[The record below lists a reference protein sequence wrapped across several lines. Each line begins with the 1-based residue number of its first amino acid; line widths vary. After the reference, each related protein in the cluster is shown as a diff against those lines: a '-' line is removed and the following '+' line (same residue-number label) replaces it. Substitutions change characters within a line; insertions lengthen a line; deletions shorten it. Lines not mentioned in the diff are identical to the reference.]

1 MIDTWPDSFLR
12 FAQHSADLCVRAVR
26 GLLWPK
32 FELGI
37 RLWWAQTFFVSGAL
51 DLTHWHTAL
60 HLASPGYPVAWM
72 SSASAA
78 YVEGSI
84 EVLGGALL
92 AAGFMTR
99 YCAALMLILSVLAQF
114 DHMPLDS
121 QLFVA
126 VFCGWYA
133 VLGAGPIAIDT
144 LLRRGLADSALPLIP
159 RIVSGSEWVRS
170 SCGPFFISLM
180 RIWLGAALML
190 AAMRPAW
197 IPGDHTAHLDAWF
210 PLATVERLPA
220 NFALVGGALLLL
232 GLATQYVMV
241 ALVVV
246 LSLCCLMDPRLT
258 GAVYL
263 LMMSA
268 IFIIYGAGKLS
279 ADHFIAGVLKSRSGD
294 CSRRGAAAFEAL
306 PRVVIVGA
314 GFGGLICAWALRN
327 TNASVTLI
335 DRANHHLFQPLL
347 YQVATA
353 GLSPS
358 DIAAPV
364 RPLFRASMNTRV
376 LLGSVSGI
384 DTVGQRVLLGHEAI
398 PYDYLVLA
406 TGATH
411 SYFGND
417 AWAPYAPGL
426 KRIEDAIEIRR
437 RILIA
442 FERAEATAEPVERAA
457 LLTFLIVGG
466 GPTGVELAG
475 AIAELARFGMDK
487 DFRNFDPA
495 AARVILVQSAP
506 RLLPGFPEMLSMRA
520 RRSLEKLNVEVLTG
534 SPVERIDA
542 VGVAVS
548 GETIVA
554 RTVLWA
560 AGVEASPAAKWLR
573 ARTDNAGRV
582 KVAADLS
589 VPNLKNVYVI
599 GDTAASNGW
608 RGQSVPGL
616 ASAAKQGGKYAARQI
631 RAKIDGIPAPAAF
644 AYRHLGSLATIGR
657 KAAVADFGFIKLWG
671 APAWWLW
678 GAVHIG
684 FLLGIRNRAATMMN
698 WFWSY
703 LTLGGGIRLIT
714 GADLQAEDSAGNSAT
729 QLAYGESSNS
739 GAIASAAT
747 VWSGHS
753 NGKGVSEWHVADIK
767 QIEHATVAA
776 VSNMFAERRLTHV
789 PVMETSEAGEQTSA
803 RLVVGSEDQA
813 IVVATG
819 VGQA

>member
-1 MIDTWPDSFLR
+1 MMDTWPDTLLR
-12 FAQHSADLCVRAVR
+12 FARHSTDFSVRVLR

-32 FELGI
+32 FELAI
-37 RLWWAQTFFVSGAL
+37 RLWLAQMFFVSGAL
-51 DLTHWHTAL
+51 KLAHWQTAL
-60 HLASPGYPVAWM
+60 YLAAHEYPVAWM
-72 SSASAA
+72 SPASAA
-78 YVEGSI
+78 YVGVSI

-99 YCAALMLILSVLAQF
+99 YAAAPMLILSLVAQF
-114 DHMPLDS
+114 DYMPFDN
-121 QLFVA
+121 QLFGA
-126 VFCGWYA
+126 VLCGWYA
-133 VLGAGPIAIDT
+133 VFGAGPIAIDT

-159 RIVSGSEWVRS
+159 RIVHGSEWIRS
-170 SCGPFFISLM
+170 NCGPFFLSMM
-180 RIWLGAALML
+180 RIWLGAALLL
-190 AAMRPAW
+190 AAMRPVW
-197 IPGDHTAHLDAWF
+197 IPANHTSRLYAWL
-210 PLATVERLPA
+210 PLGTAAQLPA
-220 NFALVGGALLLL
+220 SVAVIGSALLLF
-232 GLATQYVMV
+232 GLVTRYVMV
-241 ALVVV
+241 ALALV
-246 LSLCCLMDPRLT
+246 LSLCSLMDPRLT
-258 GAVYL
+258 DAAYL
-263 LMMSA
+263 LMMTA

-279 ADHFIAGVLKSRSGD
+279 VDHLITCVLESRWGD
-294 CSRRGAAAFEAL
+294 HSRRGAAALEVL

-314 GFGGLICAWALRN
+314 GFGGLSCAWALRS

-335 DRANHHLFQPLL
+335 DRVNHHLFQPLL

-364 RPLFRASMNTRV
+364 RPLFRDSINTRV
-376 LLGSVSGI
+376 LLGAVTGV
-384 DTVGQRVLLGHEAI
+384 DTGGQRVLLGDRAI

-442 FERAEATAEPVERAA
+442 FERAEATADAVERAA

-495 AARVILVQSAP
+495 DARVILVQSAA
-506 RLLPGFPEMLSMRA
+506 RLLPAFPKTLSMSA
-520 RRSLEKLNVEVLTG
+520 RRSLEKLGVEVLIG

-542 VGVAVS
+542 AGVAVS
-548 GETIVA
+548 GKTIIA

-573 ARTDNAGRV
+573 AGADNAGRV

-589 VPNLKNVYVI
+589 VPNFRNVYAI
-599 GDTAASNGW
+599 GDTAASNAW

-616 ASAAKQGGKYAARQI
+616 ALAAKQGGKYAARQI
-631 RAKIDGIPAPAAF
+631 RAKIDGTAEPAAF

-678 GAVHIG
+678 GAVHLG
-684 FLLGIRNRAATMMN
+684 FLLGIRNRLATLTN

-703 LTLGGGIRLIT
+703 LTLGSGIRLIT
-714 GADLQAEDSAGNSAT
+714 GAEAPYVSPIDSAVDPLMTAT
-729 QLAYGESSNS
+729 
-739 GAIASAAT
+739 AT
-747 VWSGHS
+747 DELDHRMQRVRERHS
-753 NGKGVSEWHVADIK
+753 NKIVSLDVLGND
-767 QIEHATVAA
+767 
-776 VSNMFAERRLTHV
+776 R
-789 PVMETSEAGEQTSA
+789 
-803 RLVVGSEDQA
+803 
-813 IVVATG
+813 
-819 VGQA
+819 

>member
-1 MIDTWPDSFLR
+1 MRIASGPVGESARRYCIMIDSWPDSFLR
-12 FAQHSADLCVRAVR
+12 FFRHCADLCVRALR

-37 RLWWAQTFFVSGAL
+37 RLGLAQMFFVSS
-51 DLTHWHTAL
+51 H
-60 HLASPGYPVAWM
+60 GYRVAWI
-72 SSASAA
+72 SSSSPA
-78 YVEGSI
+78 YVGASI
-84 EVLGGALL
+84 EVLGCALL
-92 AAGFMTR
+92 ATGFMTR
-99 YCAALMLILSVLAQF
+99 YCTVPMLILSVVAQF
-114 DHMPLDS
+114 DHRPLDS
-121 QLFVA
+121 QLFGA
-126 VFCGWYA
+126 ALCGWY
-133 VLGAGPIAIDT
+133 LFFGAGPIAIDT

-159 RIVSGSEWVRS
+159 RIVRGSEWVRS

-190 AAMRPAW
+190 AAMRPAE
-197 IPGDHTAHLDAWF
+197 IPVNHTPRLHVWF
-210 PLATVERLPA
+210 PLDTATRLPA
-220 NFALVGGALLLL
+220 SFAVVGGALLLL
-232 GLATQYVMV
+232 GLATRYVMV
-241 ALVVV
+241 ALALV
-246 LSLCCLMDPRLT
+246 LLLCCLMYPRPT
-258 GAVYL
+258 DAVYL
-263 LMMSA
+263 LMISV

-279 ADHFIAGVLKSRSGD
+279 ADHFIAGVLESRWGAR
-294 CSRRGAAAFEAL
+294 SRLSAAALEAL
-306 PRVVIVGA
+306 PRVLIVGA
-314 GFGGLICAWALRN
+314 GFGGLSCAWALRN
-327 TNASVTLI
+327 ANASVTLI

-398 PYDYLVLA
+398 PYDHLVLA

-417 AWAPYAPGL
+417 SWAPYAPGL

-442 FERAEATAEPVERAA
+442 FERAEATADPVERAA

-475 AIAELARFGMDK
+475 AIAELASFGMDK
-487 DFRNFDPA
+487 DFRNFDPSD
-495 AARVILVQSAP
+495 ARVILVQAAD
-506 RLLPGFPEMLSMRA
+506 RLLPAFPEILSMRA
-520 RRSLEKLNVEVLTG
+520 RRSLENLNVEVLIG

-542 VGVAVS
+542 VGVAVN
-548 GETIVA
+548 GKTIVA

-560 AGVEASPAAKWLR
+560 AGVKASSAAKWLH

-616 ASAAKQGGKYAARQI
+616 ASAAKQGGKYVAGQI
-631 RAKIDGIPAPAAF
+631 RAKIDGKPAPAAF

-684 FLLGIRNRAATMMN
+684 FLLGIRNRVATMMN
-698 WFWSY
+698 WFWAY
-703 LTLGGGIRLIT
+703 LTFGAGIRLIT
-714 GADLQAEDSAGNSAT
+714 GADRQVEDSAGNSAAT
-729 QLAYGESSNS
+729 PAYREFSNS

-747 VWSGHS
+747 VGR
-753 NGKGVSEWHVADIK
+753 VSQMAK
-767 QIEHATVAA
+767 A
-776 VSNMFAERRLTHV
+776 N
-789 PVMETSEAGEQTSA
+789 
-803 RLVVGSEDQA
+803 QA
-813 IVVATG
+813 
-819 VGQA
+819 QLY

>member
-12 FAQHSADLCVRAVR
+12 FARHGDDLCARALR

-37 RLWWAQTFFVSGAL
+37 RLWLAQICFVSGAHK
-51 DLTHWHTAL
+51 LTHWQTAL
-60 HLASPGYPVAWM
+60 HFATHGYPVAWVA
-72 SSASAA
+72 SASAA
-78 YVEGSI
+78 YVGVSM

-99 YCAALMLILSVLAQF
+99 YCAVLMLIFSVVAQF

-121 QLFVA
+121 RLFKV
-126 VFCGWYA
+126 VLCGWYA
-133 VLGAGPIAIDT
+133 VFGAGPIAIDT

-159 RIVSGSEWVRS
+159 RIVRASEWVRS
-170 SCGPFFISLM
+170 TCGPFFVSLM
-180 RIWLGAALML
+180 RIWLGTTLIP
-190 AAMRPAW
+190 AAMRPARVAV
-197 IPGDHTAHLDAWF
+197 DHAARLYAWF
-210 PLATVERLPA
+210 PLDTVTRLPA

-232 GLATQYVMV
+232 GLATRYVMAAL
-241 ALVVV
+241 ALV
-246 LSLCCLMDPRLT
+246 LLLCCLMDPRLT
-258 GAVYL
+258 DAAYL
-263 LMMSA
+263 LMISG

-279 ADHFIAGVLKSRSGD
+279 ADHFIAGALESRWGD
-294 CSRRGAAAFEAL
+294 RSRLSAAALKAL

-314 GFGGLICAWALRN
+314 GFGGLSCAWALRSAN
-327 TNASVTLI
+327 VSVTLI
-335 DRANHHLFQPLL
+335 DRVNHHLFQPLL

-358 DIAAPV
+358 DIAVPV

-384 DTVGQRVLLGHEAI
+384 DTAGQRVLLGREAI

-426 KRIEDAIEIRR
+426 KRIEDAIEIRH

-442 FERAEATAEPVERAA
+442 FERAEATTDPVERAA

-495 AARVILVQSAP
+495 AARVILVQSAA

-520 RRSLEKLNVEVLTG
+520 RRSLEKLDVEVLIG
-534 SPVERIDA
+534 STVERIDA
-542 VGVAVS
+542 VGVTVS
-548 GETIVA
+548 GKAIVA

-560 AGVEASPAAKWLR
+560 AGVKASPAAKWLC

-582 KVAADLS
+582 KVTADLS
-589 VPNLKNVYVI
+589 VPSLENVYVI

-631 RAKIDGIPAPAAF
+631 RAKIHRTPAPAAF
-644 AYRHLGSLATIGR
+644 AYRHRGSLATIGR

-678 GAVHIG
+678 GAVHVG
-684 FLLGIRNRAATMMN
+684 FLLGIRNRVSTMMN
-698 WFWSY
+698 WFWAY
-703 LTLGGGIRLIT
+703 LTFGGGIRLIT
-714 GADLQAEDSAGNSAT
+714 GADLLTGQAPLYQRDNGHNTGNYEQPFTHRSR
-729 QLAYGESSNS
+729 
-739 GAIASAAT
+739 
-747 VWSGHS
+747 
-753 NGKGVSEWHVADIK
+753 
-767 QIEHATVAA
+767 EH
-776 VSNMFAERRLTHV
+776 
-789 PVMETSEAGEQTSA
+789 QTS
-803 RLVVGSEDQA
+803 D
-813 IVVATG
+813 TG
-819 VGQA
+819 C

>member
-1 MIDTWPDSFLR
+1 LLAAARRMGIASGESVNRREGIGLMIGTWLDSYLR
-12 FAQHSADLCVRAVR
+12 LVRHCADLCVRALR

-32 FELGI
+32 FELAI
-37 RLWWAQTFFVSGAL
+37 RLWLAQMFFVSGAL
-51 DLTHWHTAL
+51 ELTRWQTVH
-60 HLASPGYPVAWM
+60 HLASHGYSVAWM
-72 SSASAA
+72 SPASAA
-78 YVEGSI
+78 YVGVSI

-99 YCAALMLILSVLAQF
+99 YCAALMLTLSVIVQF
-114 DHMPLDS
+114 DRMPLDS
-121 QLFVA
+121 QLFGA
-126 VFCGWYA
+126 VLCGWYT
-133 VLGAGPIAIDT
+133 VFGAGPIAIDT

-159 RIVSGSEWVRS
+159 RILRASEWARS
-170 SCGPFFISLM
+170 SCGPFFLSLM

-190 AAMRPAW
+190 ATMRPAW
-197 IPGDHTAHLDAWF
+197 VPGDNTARLGAWF
-210 PLATVERLPA
+210 PLSTVERLSG
-220 NFALVGGALLLL
+220 NFVLVGGLLLLL
-232 GLATQYVMV
+232 GLATRYVMV
-241 ALVVV
+241 AIALV
-246 LSLCCLMDPRLT
+246 LLLCCLMDPRLT
-258 GAVYL
+258 DAVYL

-268 IFIIYGAGKLS
+268 IFIVYGAGKLS
-279 ADHFIAGVLKSRSGD
+279 ADHFIVGVVEARWGD
-294 CSRRGAAAFEAL
+294 YSRRNAASLPTL

-314 GFGGLICAWALRN
+314 GFGGLSCAWALRSA
-327 TNASVTLI
+327 NASVTLI

-376 LLGSVSGI
+376 LLGAVSGI
-384 DTVGQRVLLGHEAI
+384 DSVGQRVLLGREAI
-398 PYDYLVLA
+398 PYDYLVLS

-417 AWAPYAPGL
+417 AWTPYAPGL

-442 FERAEATAEPVERAA
+442 FERAEATADPVERAA

-495 AARVILVQSAP
+495 DARVVLVQSAA
-506 RLLPGFPEMLSMRA
+506 RLLPAFPEILSMRA
-520 RRSLEKLNVEVLTG
+520 RRSLEKLDVEVLIG

-548 GETIVA
+548 GKIIAA

-560 AGVEASPAAKWLR
+560 AGVKASPAAKWLR

-582 KVAADLS
+582 QVAADLS
-589 VPNLKNVYVI
+589 VPNLRNVYVI

-608 RGQSVPGL
+608 RGRGVPGL
-616 ASAAKQGGKYAARQI
+616 ASAAKQGGRYVARQI
-631 RAKIDGIPAPAAF
+631 RAKIDGTRAPAAF

-678 GAVHIG
+678 GAVHVG
-684 FLLGIRNRAATMMN
+684 FLLGVRNRLATMIN

-714 GADLQAEDSAGNSAT
+714 GPEAASVAPNDKSVDSSTSTIAYDLACEAIVPIPSNAESAT
-729 QLAYGESSNS
+729 ES
-739 GAIASAAT
+739 T
-747 VWSGHS
+747 
-753 NGKGVSEWHVADIK
+753 
-767 QIEHATVAA
+767 T
-776 VSNMFAERRLTHV
+776 
-789 PVMETSEAGEQTSA
+789 
-803 RLVVGSEDQA
+803 
-813 IVVATG
+813 
-819 VGQA
+819 